1 MAARPVSLFVS
12 MALFAI
18 ATLVGD
24 QVGSA
29 QRSSPVTPLGRWR
42 TVDDLT
48 GKINSVVTIWE
59 EDGKLY
65 GRIEWLMN
73 LDPNDPDPRCL
84 RCTGDLK
91 GQRLLGLR
99 ILWGLSKDGDQWTG
113 GEILDPDN
121 GKIYRCSLTVKDDG
135 KKLRVRGFIG
145 FSLLGRTQYWLRDE

>member
-1 MAARPVSLFVS
+1 VAAPVVRISLS
-12 MALFAI
+12 IALFAI
-18 ATLVGD
+18 AALVGGEAGNAG
-24 QVGSA
+24 GSGPA
-29 QRSSPVTPLGRWR
+29 TPLGRWR

-48 GKINSVVTIWE
+48 GKINSIVTIWE

-65 GRIEWLMN
+65 GRIERLIN
-73 LDPNDPDPRCL
+73 PDPNDPDPHCL
-84 RCTGDLK
+84 RCSGDLK

-99 ILWGLSKDGDQWTG
+99 ILWGLSKVSDQWTG

-121 GKIYRCSLTVKDDG
+121 GKIYRCSLTVKDGG

>member
-1 MAARPVSLFVS
+1 MAARLVSLFPS

-18 ATLVGD
+18 ATLVG
-24 QVGSA
+24 GEIGNA
-29 QRSSPVTPLGRWR
+29 QRPDPATPLGRWT

-59 EDGKLY
+59 ESGKLY
-65 GRIEWLMN
+65 GRIERLIN
-73 LDPNDPDPRCL
+73 PDPNDPDPRCL
-84 RCTGDLK
+84 RCSGDLK

-99 ILWGLSKDGDQWTG
+99 ILWDLRKDGDQWTG

-121 GKIYRCSLTVKDDG
+121 GKIYRCSLTVKDGG